1 MEMDISM
8 EMSMEMSMEVFVRLL
23 SFGTSQGRGPRTRAL
38 ALVAVVLPAAMVL
51 SAGASPAAAAA
62 AASAAGVT
70 ATYSSTTAIAAPPS
84 SNFSGA
90 AGGDGWAV
98 GLTSTQVF
106 NVFHHSATLEVACH
120 NQSDA
125 ANCWTGA
132 QAPSGFKT
140 ITDGSGGDFA
150 TSSQPGLWVDQHSA
164 HVFVFA
170 TRSADQTAGVVCID
184 ATASPSVADPFCGFT
199 ALSGVGQAPIAGGIS
214 QVSDPVVAAGNWYAF
229 NYVNGTPTGSEDEM
243 MCFSLTSLTAC
254 PGQPFAV
261 GLGLGSGGA
270 QIANRSEPEPAIA
283 VSGTEILVPTVLSF
297 TSLPLANELGCFN
310 AANLHNCAGNW
321 PQADSFSYPSQTP
334 FGNIGGAAFPMLD
347 AAGTPIGFCIPTTG
361 DPCLSLAGNA
371 VTTPPGMTTA
381 VLANATFDGTAVVIG
396 PRVYVPDGTFSGPPQ
411 PVACYDFARN
421 AGCENTPVQLQN
433 LNILYTVNPDP
444 QRPTCLWV
452 NSDSGSFQ
460 IQNFDAYTGAACGHG
475 NVRVLASSV
484 VVPDPR
490 CAPTNFL
497 SIQIVAPARSAYGSG
512 SVQFEAADGEPLPGE
527 AVQPLDATGSVDLS
541 NLGLTTK
548 DPLPQFLI
556 NLTGAPSNLG
566 QVVVKL
572 TWTAAFSTACL
583 QPGTTILPPPPPSPG
598 PGYRLEGG
606 DGGVFGF
613 NESYEGSVGFP
624 SPPGLGLHL
633 SNFVGM
639 AATNGG
645 YWLVQ
650 RNGGVFS
657 FGAAHYHGSLP
668 AIGITDDDITGIA
681 ATPDGGGYWLTDR
694 NGAVF
699 AFGDAPFHGSM
710 GGIHLN
716 RPIVGIAATPNGR
729 GYWLVA
735 SDGGIFAFNAPFFGS
750 TGSIRLNQP
759 IVGMTAAANGTGYWL
774 VAGDGGIFAFNAPF
788 FGSTGSI
795 RLNQPIVGMAASPDR
810 HGYWLVASD
819 GGVFSFGDA
828 PFQGS
833 CPPAGSG
840 CNDLAEPIVAITS

>member
-1 MEMDISM
+1 MAL
-8 EMSMEMSMEVFVRLL
+8 FARLV
-23 SFGTSQGRGPRTRAL
+23 SVATFRGGGARARAL
-38 ALVAVVLPAAMVL
+38 AMVAAVLPAAML
-51 SAGASPAAAAA
+51 IPAGASPAAAAA

-84 SNFSGA
+84 SNFAGA
-90 AGGDGWAV
+90 GAGGDGWAV
-98 GLTSTQVF
+98 GLTSSQVF

-125 ANCWTGA
+125 SNCWTVG
-132 QAPSGFKT
+132 QAPGGFKT

-150 TSSQPGLWVDQHSA
+150 TSSQPGLWVDQPSR

-184 ATASPSVADPFCGFT
+184 GTAPASAADPFCGFT
-199 ALSGVGQAPIAGGIS
+199 PLSGVGEALIAGGIS
-214 QVSDPVVAAGNWYAF
+214 QVSEPVVAAGNWYAF
-229 NYVNGTPTGSEDEM
+229 NYVNGSPAGSEDEM
-243 MCFSLTSLTAC
+243 MCFSLTSLNAC
-254 PGQPFAV
+254 PGQPYTV
-261 GLGLGSGGA
+261 DVGLGSGGA

-297 TSLPLANELGCFN
+297 TSAPLANELGCFN
-310 AANLHNCAGNW
+310 AATLHDCAGNW
-321 PQADSFSYPSQTP
+321 PQADSFSYPSQTQ
-334 FGNIGGAAFPMLD
+334 FANIGGAAFPMLD
-347 AAGTPIGFCIPTTG
+347 ATGTPIGFCVPTTG

-371 VTTPPGMTTA
+371 VTTPPGMTAA
-381 VLANATFDGTAVVIG
+381 VLPNATFDGTSVVIG
-396 PRVYVPDGTFSGPPQ
+396 PRVYVPDGTFSGTPQ
-411 PVACYDFARN
+411 LVACYDFARN
-421 AGCENTPVQLQN
+421 AGCENAPVQLQN
-433 LNILYTVNPDP
+433 MNILYTINPDP
-444 QRPTCLWV
+444 QRPTCIWA
-452 NSDSGSFQ
+452 NSDSGQFQ

-475 NVRVLASSV
+475 SVRVLASAV

-497 SIQIVAPARSAYGSG
+497 SIQVVAPARTAYGSG
-512 SVQFEAADGEPLPGE
+512 TVQFEASDGEPLPGE

-556 NLTGAPSNLG
+556 NLTGASSNLG

-606 DGGVFGF
+606 DGGIFGF
-613 NESYEGSVGFP
+613 NESYDGSVGFP

-639 AATNGG
+639 ATTNGG

-657 FGAAHYHGSLP
+657 FGRAQFHGSLP
-668 AIGITDDDITGIA
+668 ASGITEDDVTGIA

-694 NGAVF
+694 SGAVF

-716 RPIVGIAATPNGR
+716 RPIVGIAATPNGT

-735 SDGGIFAFNAPFFGS
+735 SDGGIFAFNAPF
-750 TGSIRLNQP
+750 
-759 IVGMTAAANGTGYWL
+759 Y
-774 VAGDGGIFAFNAPF
+774 
-788 FGSTGSI
+788 GSTGSI
-795 RLNQPIVGMAASPDR
+795 RLNQPIVGMAAAPDHR
-810 HGYWLVASD
+810 GYWLVAGD

-840 CNDLAEPIVAITS
+840 CSDLAGPIVAITS